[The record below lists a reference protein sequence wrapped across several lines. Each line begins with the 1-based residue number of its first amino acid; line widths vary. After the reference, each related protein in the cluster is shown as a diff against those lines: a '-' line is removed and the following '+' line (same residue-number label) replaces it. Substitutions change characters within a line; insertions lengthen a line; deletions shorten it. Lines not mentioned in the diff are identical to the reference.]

1 MEGNLIITRQD
12 DKSSHYKEIIEGV
25 FFCNME
31 DVKEYVLKDIDELNF
46 ISANWEFDN
55 GSTFEI

>member
-12 DKSSHYKEIIEGV
+12 DKGSYYKEIIEGI

-31 DVKEYVLKDIDELNF
+31 DVKEYVLDMDELDF
-46 ISANWEFDN
+46 VSANWEFDD